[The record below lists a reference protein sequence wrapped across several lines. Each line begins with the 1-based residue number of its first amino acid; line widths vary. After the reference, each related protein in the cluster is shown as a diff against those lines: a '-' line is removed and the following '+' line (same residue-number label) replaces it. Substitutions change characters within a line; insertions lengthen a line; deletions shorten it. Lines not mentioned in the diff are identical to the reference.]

1 MSESTPA
8 SFRVLPNLISPGSGV
23 LPGRSAFSVSRHVR
37 HGEARG
43 ERRGLAKLG
52 GRRIRSVTTH
62 CFAGVDAVPAVAR
75 PAPTGR
81 FSLAPRVRCGAG
93 RSSGSRSPG
102 TGVVAVTVAALT
114 RRTVRAGPCPPLAG
128 SPPAPWAW
136 HSRRWSDIMPGRRCL
151 SHPSAAV
158 VSAARLMLQGAN
170 SHRGTELP
178 ARPAVGSGS
187 DEPGRPD
194 RRNLGCPAW
203 ALSVGGS
210 DDSSEAFSGG
220 GEFVFELFG
229 AALGGFGLGGA
240 CVAFG
245 EELAVRGF

>member
-1 MSESTPA
+1 
-8 SFRVLPNLISPGSGV
+8 
-23 LPGRSAFSVSRHVR
+23 
-37 HGEARG
+37 
-43 ERRGLAKLG
+43 
-52 GRRIRSVTTH
+52 
-62 CFAGVDAVPAVAR
+62 
-75 PAPTGR
+75 
-81 FSLAPRVRCGAG
+81 
-93 RSSGSRSPG
+93 
-102 TGVVAVTVAALT
+102 
-114 RRTVRAGPCPPLAG
+114 
-128 SPPAPWAW
+128 
-136 HSRRWSDIMPGRRCL
+136 MPGRRCL

-158 VSAARLMLQGAN
+158 VGAARLMLQGAN
-170 SHRGTELP
+170 SHRGTALP

>member
-1 MSESTPA
+1 M
-8 SFRVLPNLISPGSGV
+8 
-23 LPGRSAFSVSRHVR
+23 SRHVR

-75 PAPTGR
+75 PRADGQVQPRAPGPLRRRAVERFQVARDGR
-81 FSLAPRVRCGAG
+81 CRGHGGGPDTADGAG
-93 RSSGSRSPG
+93 RAMS
-102 TGVVAVTVAALT
+102 AAGGIP
-114 RRTVRAGPCPPLAG
+114 A
-128 SPPAPWAW
+128 APWAW

-158 VSAARLMLQGAN
+158 VGAARLMLQGAN

>member
-1 MSESTPA
+1 M
-8 SFRVLPNLISPGSGV
+8 
-23 LPGRSAFSVSRHVR
+23 R
-37 HGEARG
+37 HGASDAGWR
-43 ERRGLAKLG
+43 KLG

-102 TGVVAVTVAALT
+102 TGRCRGHGVGPDTADGAGRAMSAAGGIP
-114 RRTVRAGPCPPLAG
+114 A
-128 SPPAPWAW
+128 APWAW

-151 SHPSAAV
+151 SHPSAAAV
-158 VSAARLMLQGAN
+158 VGAARLMLQGAN
-170 SHRGTELP
+170 SHRGTALP

>member
-1 MSESTPA
+1 MSAAGWRSSAGEESAQCPHTA
-8 SFRVLPNLISPGSGV
+8 SLVSTLFPQSRGPRRRAGSASRPGS
-23 LPGRSAFSVSRHVR
+23 
-37 HGEARG
+37 
-43 ERRGLAKLG
+43 
-52 GRRIRSVTTH
+52 
-62 CFAGVDAVPAVAR
+62 
-75 PAPTGR
+75 
-81 FSLAPRVRCGAG
+81 RCGAG

-158 VSAARLMLQGAN
+158 VGAARLMLQGAN
-170 SHRGTELP
+170 SHRGTALP

-229 AALGGFGLGGA
+229 AALGGVGLSCAG
-240 CVAFG
+240 VAFG
-245 EELAVRGF
+245 EELSVRGF